1 MIDFVIVKYIHF
13 LGVFTVVGALTAE
26 LVLVR
31 HEMTR
36 KEIQLLSRIDM
47 FYGIGTVVVMSA
59 GFALWFAIGK
69 PPSFY
74 SNNWIFIAKL
84 ILFSIVG
91 ILSILPT
98 VFFLKNRKGQEEDVV
113 VIPSKIRILIVLEC
127 ILLVLIPLCAVLMAN
142 GIGAF

>member
-1 MIDFVIVKYIHF
+1 
-13 LGVFTVVGALTAE
+13 
-26 LVLVR
+26 
-31 HEMTR
+31 
-36 KEIQLLSRIDM
+36 M

-69 PPSFY
+69 PASFY
-74 SNNWIFIAKL
+74 TNNWIFIAKL

-98 VFFLKNRKGQEEDVV
+98 VFFLKNRKDQEEDVV

-127 ILLVLIPLCAVLMAN
+127 ILLVFIPLCAVLMAN